1 MAGIGGAG
9 DRARSVPGAVL
20 ARAVAVAAAAR
31 ARRRRDRF
39 CRRHRRGAGAA
50 GTAAHAGD
58 ARGPD
63 AGSIAAAGSP
73 IVRRPRSPTSSRS
86 PSKDPYSLALWNA
99 HVERALGGGAR
110 AQSRQAGAARR
121 LARSLCAARAGAA
134 RLHRHVF
141 CRRRRT
147 LEARRRGVRLAGR
160 GAAGEFPRRRLGGA
174 AGLYRQAAAGA
185 ARHSSRRNGDGAGA
199 GRRTLRGAGQ
209 FDADRALDRQRQ
221 SRHFRQWR
229 RDAIE
234 GSGAG
239 AGRHRG
245 ASLCDHRHRHARRCA
260 APATI

>member
-1 MAGIGGAG
+1 MAGIGDAG

-39 CRRHRRGAGAA
+39 CRRHCRGADTV

-63 AGSIAAAGSP
+63 PARSRQRARPSSGDRDRRRARGHLERSLFAGA
-73 IVRRPRSPTSSRS
+73 
-86 PSKDPYSLALWNA
+86 
-99 HVERALGGGAR
+99 VECPCRARIGGGAR
-110 AQSRQAGAARR
+110 AQSRQAFAARR

-185 ARHSSRRNGDGAGA
+185 ARHSSRRHGDGAGA
-199 GRRTLRGAGQ
+199 GRWSVRRAGQ
-209 FDADRALDRQRQ
+209 
-221 SRHFRQWR
+221 
-229 RDAIE
+229 
-234 GSGAG
+234 
-239 AGRHRG
+239 
-245 ASLCDHRHRHARRCA
+245 
-260 APATI
+260 